1 MAALSRGLPQDMVK
15 THAPY
20 RAIAVAALLAAALWY
35 LRDPAWI
42 AGQTTG
48 MWDWQQDAD
57 GIRYRW
63 ANSHASFFIP
73 SDAAEA
79 HLRVATTFDAHG
91 REPMLVTISVDDVPA
106 ARVVLTD
113 ASWRDVAVPLPPR
126 ASRRERRIDVRTSGT
141 REDLHAIRISAAELA
156 TAPR

>member
-1 MAALSRGLPQDMVK
+1 MVK
-15 THAPY
+15 I
-20 RAIAVAALLAAALWY
+20 RARHRVIAIAALLAASLWY

-63 ANSHASFFIP
+63 ANSHASFFVP

-79 HLRVATTFDAHG
+79 RVRVATTFDEHG
-91 REPMLVTISVDDVPA
+91 REPMLVTISVDDVLA

-113 ASWRDVAVPLPPR
+113 ASWREVAVPLPTR
-126 ASRRERRIDVRTSGT
+126 ASRRERRIDVRTNGT
-141 REDLHAIRISAAELA
+141 REDLHAIRISEAEL
-156 TAPR
+156 TRAPR